1 MLLLEKVQAF
11 IPDYMSTGRQM
22 KTQNISLSHTV
33 SHTVSQVRG
42 NDIKPLS
49 TNLIPEYAMIHAL
62 TWFCEY

>member
-11 IPDYMSTGRQM
+11 IAVYMSPRRQM
-22 KTQNISLSHTV
+22 KTQTISVSHTV

-49 TNLIPEYAMIHAL
+49 TNLIPEYAMIHTL